1 MHIDSTEFGSVTIDG
16 KKYNQVLIIGDIISE
31 RDYDKL
37 KELFGTS
44 HKIGDWEAKELLKQ
58 NPEII
63 IIGTGQDGAME
74 VDEELIEDFKKKN
87 IEVIAEITP
96 RAIEIYNEKKEQGK
110 RINALIHT
118 TC

>member
-1 MHIDSTEFGSVTIDG
+1 MHIDSTEFGNVTVDG
-16 KKYNQVLIIGDIISE
+16 KKYNQVLIIGDMIME
-31 RDYDKL
+31 RDYEKL

-44 HKIGDWEAKELLKQ
+44 HKIGDWEAKKLLKQ

-74 VDEELIEDFKKKN
+74 VDEELVENFRDKN

-96 RAIEIYNEKKEQGK
+96 RAIEIYNEKKKQGK